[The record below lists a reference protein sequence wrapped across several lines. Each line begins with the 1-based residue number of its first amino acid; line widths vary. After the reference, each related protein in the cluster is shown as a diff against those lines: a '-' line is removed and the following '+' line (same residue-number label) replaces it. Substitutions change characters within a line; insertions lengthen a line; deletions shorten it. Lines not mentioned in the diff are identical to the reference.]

1 MTAATPMPEEPP
13 ALAGELISAAAIQRR
28 VAELARQVRADYEGV
43 DLLLVGVLKA
53 AVTFMVDLARE
64 LALPLEMDFM
74 AVSSYGPGTES
85 SGIVRIIKD
94 LDASIEGR
102 HVLVVEDIVDTGAT
116 LRYLLR
122 TLQAR
127 RPASLRVCTL
137 LNKRKAR
144 KVDVAL
150 AYVGF
155 EIPDCFVVG
164 YGLDYEEQYR
174 NMPHLA
180 LLADNTQPAE

>member
-1 MTAATPMPEEPP
+1 M
-13 ALAGELISAAAIQRR
+13 
-28 VAELARQVRADYEGV
+28 
-43 DLLLVGVLKA
+43 
-53 AVTFMVDLARE
+53 
-64 LALPLEMDFM
+64 
-74 AVSSYGPGTES
+74 
-85 SGIVRIIKD
+85 
-94 LDASIEGR
+94 
-102 HVLVVEDIVDTGAT
+102 LVVEDIVDTGAT

-137 LNKRKAR
+137 LNKRKVR

>member
-1 MTAATPMPEEPP
+1 M
-13 ALAGELISAAAIQRR
+13 LAGELISAEAIERR
-28 VAELARQVRADYEGV
+28 VAELARQVRADYDGV

-94 LDASIEGR
+94 LDGSIEGR

-116 LRYLLR
+116 LRYLLQ

-127 RPASLRVCTL
+127 GPASLRVCSL
-137 LNKRKAR
+137 LNKRKTR
-144 KVDVAL
+144 KADVEL
-150 AYVGF
+150 TYVGF

-174 NMPHLA
+174 NMPHIA
-180 LLADNTQPAE
+180 LLADEERPDE